1 MSDFAAAVAAF
12 AATFGMAVEFVHVPA
27 AAAAA
32 TTAEATEMIAE
43 MFADAAAEMAAAPWL
58 AGAAAAPSYTAAA
71 PPGHGT

>member
-27 AAAAA
+27 AAAA

-43 MFADAAAEMAAAPWL
+43 MFADAAAEMVAAPWL
-58 AGAAAAPSYTAAA
+58 AGAAAAPSHTAAA